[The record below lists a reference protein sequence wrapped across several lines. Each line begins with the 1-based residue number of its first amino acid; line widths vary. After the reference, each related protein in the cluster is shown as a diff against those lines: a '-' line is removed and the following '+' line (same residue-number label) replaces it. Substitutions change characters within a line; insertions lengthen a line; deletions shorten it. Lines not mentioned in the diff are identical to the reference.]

1 MNCLNNR
8 AAFAAIFEMLAVL
21 LHEKK
26 SLIQINYKNPLLF
39 IQR

>member
-1 MNCLNNR
+1 VEVL
-8 AAFAAIFEMLAVL
+8 AAL

-39 IQR
+39 IQRWNNF